1 MRVLGV
7 IVLGCVALL
16 SSSSSAL
23 GSNRKQAEV
32 VDKLENRLLQ
42 ILLAAG
48 DKEEQQDLS
57 EWGNREAG
65 GDNKE
70 QQDLSDHEMVKR
82 GCRWIGTGPFCYPRD
97 CYSWEYQAESS
108 PCSAA
113 GIKKKCC
120 AGADPAHSFVPVKG
134 K

>member
-23 GSNRKQAEV
+23 GSNQKQAEV

-48 DKEEQQDLS
+48 DKEGQQDLS
-57 EWGNREAG
+57 EWRNRE
-65 GDNKE
+65 
-70 QQDLSDHEMVKR
+70 

-97 CYSWEYQAESS
+97 CNSWEYQAESS
-108 PCSAA
+108 PCEAA

-134 K
+134 R